1 MKFGLY
7 YFITKDILKHFPS
20 FMLRILIL
28 VLGLALIGISF
39 LLSSIYSYENRL
51 LDVCFHNGADQCLM
65 VQIPH
70 TDEGTAL
77 SAAIESLPEVYG
89 FGSYDLYQYWAEGTF
104 EGETG
109 STLEKR
115 IAANQEKKGYNME
128 VPPEDSGNILELI
141 VFNKNALEIT
151 NLELSE
157 GTYPKELRESN
168 TEENICYIYLGWD
181 YRDVPL
187 GTEFTFGDCQAV
199 VAGICKK
206 NSKLFNF
213 TALSWRET
221 AMGYEFDVDDLV
233 LAVWPDSNVSA
244 NAIISFEDGI
254 DIQAEKEKILELAQE
269 YNAKTENCSILQSR
283 GTGLFRFYQ
292 IQTDRMKK
300 MFWVVIFGVTAL
312 YICFSFLV
320 AIQSRRTFSI
330 WLMDGME
337 RRELRNVIRI
347 QNVLCLGTATIFSI
361 WIALGSLRLL
371 TAEAADYKILMTV
384 FFKGPLELMVGY
396 AVLLCIL
403 SSVSVGKWLDN
414 MSVLKM
420 YKGV

>member
-1 MKFGLY
+1 MKSSLY
-7 YFITKDILKHFPS
+7 YFTKKDILKHFSS
-20 FMLRILIL
+20 FLLRILVL

-51 LDVCFHNGADQCLM
+51 LNQCFHNGADQCLM
-65 VQIPH
+65 IDIPC
-70 TDEGTAL
+70 TDEGEAL
-77 SAAIESLPEVYG
+77 SVAIDSLSEVYG
-89 FGSYDLYQYWAEGTF
+89 FGSYDLYQYWADGTF
-104 EGETG
+104 EGEAG
-109 STLEKR
+109 NVLEKR
-115 IAANQEKKGYNME
+115 IAANQVKKGYNIE
-128 VPPEDSGNILELI
+128 VPTEDSGKVFEL
-141 VFNKNALEIT
+141 VAFDENALET
-151 NLELSE
+151 TSLKLSE
-157 GTYPKELRESN
+157 GTYPKELRSKSEDEN
-168 TEENICYIYLGWD
+168 TYYIYLGWD

-187 GTEFTFGDCQAV
+187 GTEFTFGGNRAV
-199 VAGICKK
+199 VAGTCKK

-213 TALSWRET
+213 TALSWRDT
-221 AMGYEFDVDDLV
+221 SLGYEIDVDDLV
-233 LAVWPDSNVSA
+233 LVVWPDSIVRT

-269 YNAKTENCSILQSR
+269 YSAKTENCSILQSR
-283 GTGLFRFYQ
+283 GIGLFRFYQ
-292 IQTDRMKK
+292 IQTNRMKK

-312 YICFSFLV
+312 YLCFSFLV
-320 AIQSRRTFSI
+320 AIRSRRTFAI

-337 RRELRNVIRI
+337 RKKLRNIIWI
-347 QNVLCLGTATIFSI
+347 QNAICLGISSAFAIG
-361 WIALGSLRLL
+361 IAAKSLRMF

-384 FFKGPLELMVGY
+384 FFKAPLELMVGY